1 MPDEPEVTG
10 LLALMLLTEAR
21 RESRMRDGTLVTLDQ
36 QDRHGWDRGL
46 IDEGHGLVRECLAL
60 DRPGRYQVLAAINA
74 VHTDAPSVADTD
86 WAQIVALYD
95 QLVALDPN
103 PVVALNRAVAV
114 AELDGPDVALALV
127 DRLPLTGY
135 HAWHVARADLLR
147 RTGRTQEARDEYDAA
162 ITATNN
168 TAEKAYLTRRR
179 NELVL

>member
-1 MPDEPEVTG
+1 V
-10 LLALMLLTEAR
+10 A
-21 RESRMRDGTLVTLDQ
+21 
-36 QDRHGWDRGL
+36 
-46 IDEGHGLVRECLAL
+46 
-60 DRPGRYQVLAAINA
+60 PGRYQILAAINA
-74 VHTDAPSVADTD
+74 VHTSARDIRDTD
-86 WAQIVALYD
+86 WSQVVALYD
-95 QLVALDPN
+95 QLAVLDPS
-103 PVVALNRAVAV
+103 PIVALNRAVAV